1 MILVLINIHLLLN
14 KNNFVSIELQWYC
27 DASKTTYSAVIYAR
41 TLFKDKMTVKFV
53 SAKSEVVSNKG
64 LSIVIIELAANI
76 YLGVDVLKTFSRRFI
91 DAFSASVFCL
101 TRRLG
106 RRKIVTLHYDKNRQ
120 LLFDLLRFWLC
131 STSLLHEKTPYIFAI
146 CY

>member
-1 MILVLINIHLLLN
+1 MINIHLLLN
-14 KNNFVSIELQWYC
+14 KNNSVSIELQWYC

-53 SAKSEVVSNKG
+53 SAKSKVVSNSNKG
-64 LSIVIIELAANI
+64 LSILIIELAANI

-91 DAFSASVFCL
+91 DAFSAAIFCV